1 MSMPPHAAPW
11 RPPRARRRLLWLSAL
26 LAVISLIGLVVV
38 WQRAW
43 LWLTPLHQPATPRAV
58 VPRGDL
64 AADERATI
72 EIFERAA
79 PSVVYV
85 TNLARRRDA
94 FDLSVLE
101 VPQGTGSGFIWDE
114 NGHVVTNLHVL
125 EGAQAA
131 EVTLSDHSTWSAR
144 LVGYAADKDLAV
156 LRIAAPQAR
165 LQPILVGSSHD
176 LKVGQKVLAIGNP
189 FGLDHTLTTGIISA
203 LDREIAA
210 VTPGR
215 MIRNVIQTDAVINPG
230 NSGGPLLDSS
240 GRLIGVN
247 TAIFSTSR
255 DGTAGSIG
263 IGFAVP
269 VDTVN
274 QVVPQII
281 SHGKVV
287 RPALGVTLADAQL
300 TRSWGLSGVL
310 VLSVTQEGG
319 AAAAGLRSTTRDEWG
334 RIALGDVI
342 VAVDDKAV
350 ASADDIANVL
360 EGHKIG
366 DHAIVTLRRDKGEI
380 KLPVELKPLP

>member
-1 MSMPPHAAPW
+1 MPPYSPHW
-11 RPPRARRRLLWLSAL
+11 RPSRARRRLAWLSFFLAL
-26 LAVISLIGLVVV
+26 VSVIGLVVV

-43 LWLTPLHQPATPRAV
+43 LWLAPLHESATPRAV

-85 TNLARRRDA
+85 TNLARRSDA
-94 FDLSVLE
+94 FGLSVME
-101 VPQGTGSGFIWDE
+101 VPQGTGSGFIWDA

-131 EVTLSDHSTWSAR
+131 EVTLSDHTTWSAR

-156 LRIAAPQAR
+156 LRIAAPRSR
-165 LQPILVGSSHD
+165 LPPILVGSSHD
-176 LKVGQKVLAIGNP
+176 LKVGQKVFAIGNP

-215 MIRNVIQTDAVINPG
+215 KIRNVIQTDAVINPG
-230 NSGGPLLDSS
+230 NSGGPLLDSA

-274 QVVPQII
+274 QVVPQLI
-281 SHGKVV
+281 SYGRVV
-287 RPALGVTLADAQL
+287 RPGLGVTLADDRL
-300 TRSWGLSGVL
+300 TRSWGLAGVL
-310 VLSVTQEGG
+310 VVSVTPEGG
-319 AAAAGLRSTTRDEWG
+319 AAAAGLKPTTRDEWG
-334 RIALGDVI
+334 RVVLGDVI
-342 VAVDDKAV
+342 VAVDGKAV
-350 ASADDIANVL
+350 TNADDIANVL
-360 EGHKIG
+360 EAHKIG
-366 DHAIVTLRRDKGEI
+366 DRVSVTLNRDKGEM